1 MFTTRPEL
9 AGTFGMVASTHWLA
23 SSAGMAVLESGGNAF
38 DAAVAA
44 GFVLHVV
51 EPHLN
56 GPGGE
61 VPLLFARADEG
72 RPVVLSGQGTAP
84 AGSTIEVHRDL
95 GLELVPGTGL
105 LAATVPGAVGAWLTL
120 LRDHGTQPLDA
131 VLRFAI
137 EYAETG
143 HPVHPRVAATV
154 ASVSEHFRTHWPT
167 SAATW
172 LSSDGSPPATGTLFR
187 NPVLASTYRR
197 LLDAARGPSR
207 EAQIDAALGAWYSGF
222 VAEAIEE
229 FCRYPVMDD
238 SGRRHAGLLTAHD
251 LASWTPTYEPPVT
264 LDWRGWTLAKAGPW
278 SQGPSLLQALAMLD
292 GHPAAESADRPP
304 TPSATAALIHS
315 SVEAVKLAMADR
327 EAWYGDPGSWGPSPE
342 DQVDVP
348 LEDLLSMQ
356 YTTERRALIGD
367 RASSELRPG
376 SPGGR
381 PPRLPE
387 HVLRTL
393 AGTAPARPAAAG
405 VGEPTVGKSDPAPA
419 GPDDDLRTDPDVG
432 PQGTTRGDTCH
443 IDVVDRWG
451 NLVSATPSGGWLQS
465 SPVIP
470 SLGFPLG
477 TRAQM
482 FWLEPG
488 LPNSLAPGKRPRTTL
503 TPSLALRDGVP
514 ALAFGTPGGDQQEQ
528 WQLCFWLA
536 HTVGGLDLQAAI
548 DAPAWHTTSFPSSFY
563 PRDMTPGEL
572 VVESRVG
579 PAVVDEL
586 RRRGHLVTESGPWSL
601 GRLSAVSRDPDT
613 GILRGAANP
622 RGMQGYAVGR

>member
-1 MFTTRPEL
+1 VFTTRPEL
-9 AGTFGMVASTHWLA
+9 AGTFGMVATTHWLA
-23 SSAGMAVLESGGNAF
+23 SAAGMATLEAGGNAF
-38 DAAVAA
+38 DAAVAG

-61 VPLLFARADEG
+61 VPILFARGGEG
-72 RPVVLSGQGTAP
+72 RAVVLSGQGVAPTA
-84 AGSTIEVHRDL
+84 ATTEAFGNL

-120 LRDHGTQPLDA
+120 LRDHGTLPLDA
-131 VLRFAI
+131 VLRYAI

-143 HPVHPRVAATV
+143 HPLLPRVAATV
-154 ASVSEHFRTHWPT
+154 GSVSEHFRTHWPT

-172 LSSDGSPPATGTLFR
+172 LSSDGALPRAGSLFR

-207 EAQIDAALGAWYSGF
+207 EAQIDAALAAWSSGF
-222 VAEAIEE
+222 VAEAIDR
-229 FCRYPVMDD
+229 FCRYPVRDD
-238 SGRRHAGLLTAHD
+238 SGRDHPGFLTGHD
-251 LASWTPTYEPPVT
+251 LASWRPTYEPPVT

-278 SQGPSLLQALAMLD
+278 SQGPALLQALAMLD
-292 GHPAAESADRPP
+292 GVDAVGLPYRAASADPDLVH
-304 TPSATAALIHS
+304 AG
-315 SVEAVKLAMADR
+315 VEAVKLAMADR
-327 EAWYGDPGSWGPSPE
+327 EAWYGDLPWTGPAAAVP
-342 DQVDVP
+342 VD
-348 LEDLLSMQ
+348 ELLSPQ
-356 YTTERRALIGD
+356 YAAERRALIGD
-367 RASSELRPG
+367 RASDELRPG
-376 SPGGR
+376 RPAGR
-381 PPRLPE
+381 PPRLPRF
-387 HVLRTL
+387 VTSRST
-393 AGTAPARPAAAG
+393 PRPAGGAG
-405 VGEPTVGKSDPAPA
+405 LGEPTVDA
-419 GPDDDLRTDPDVG
+419 R
-432 PQGTTRGDTCH
+432 GTTRGDTCH

-470 SLGFPLG
+470 ELGFPLG

-503 TPSLALRDGVP
+503 TPSLALRGGVP
-514 ALAFGTPGGDQQEQ
+514 TLAFGTPGGDQQEQ

-536 HTVGGLDLQAAI
+536 HTLGGLDLQAAI

-563 PRDMTPGEL
+563 PREMVPGEI
-572 VVESRVG
+572 VVESRLG
-579 PAVVDEL
+579 DEAITAL
-586 RRRGHLVTESGPWSL
+586 RARGHQVVVSDAWSL
-601 GRLSAVSRDPDT
+601 GRMSAVSRDPET
-613 GILRGAANP
+613 GILRAAANP

>member
-1 MFTTRPEL
+1 VFTTRPEL

-23 SSAGMAVLESGGNAF
+23 SAAGMATLEAGGNAF
-38 DAAVAA
+38 DAAVAT
-44 GFVLHVV
+44 GFALQVV

-61 VPLLFARADEG
+61 VPVVFARGGSGEGAG
-72 RPVVLSGQGTAP
+72 RPVLLSGQGVAP
-84 AGSTIEVHRDL
+84 AAATIEAYTEL

-143 HPVHPRVAATV
+143 HPIVPRVAETV

-172 LSSDGSPPATGTLFR
+172 LSSDGAGPAAGSLVR

-207 EAQIDAALGAWYSGF
+207 EAQIDAALAAWYSGF
-222 VAEAIEE
+222 VAEEIDR
-229 FCRYPVMDD
+229 FCRSAVMDD
-238 SGRRHAGLLTAHD
+238 SGRPHAGFLTAQD
-251 LASWTPTYEPPVT
+251 LAAWSPTYEPPVT

-278 SQGPSLLQALAMLD
+278 SQGPALLQALAMLD
-292 GHPAAESADRPP
+292 DDPAARPRERSASAA
-304 TPSATAALIHS
+304 PSPELVHA

-327 EAWYGDPGSWGPSPE
+327 EAWYGDVES
-342 DQVDVP
+342 VP
-348 LEDLLSMQ
+348 AGELLSPA
-356 YTTERRALIGD
+356 YAAERRALIGET
-367 RASSELRPG
+367 ASLTLRPG

-381 PPRLPE
+381 PPRLPAF
-387 HVLRTL
+387 VTRSSADRTS
-393 AGTAPARPAAAG
+393 PAAAG
-405 VGEPTVGKSDPAPA
+405 LGEPTVEAH
-419 GPDDDLRTDPDVG
+419 
-432 PQGTTRGDTCH
+432 GTTRGDTCH
-443 IDVVDRWG
+443 VDVVDRWG
-451 NLVSATPSGGWLQS
+451 NVVAATPSGGWLQS

-470 SLGFPLG
+470 ALGFALG

-503 TPSLALRDGVP
+503 TPSLALRGGQPV
-514 ALAFGTPGGDQQEQ
+514 LAFGSPGGDQQEQ

-536 HTVGGLDLQAAI
+536 HTAGGLNLQEAI

-563 PRDMTPGEL
+563 PREMTPGEV
-572 VVESRVG
+572 VVEDRIGDDVIE
-579 PAVVDEL
+579 DL
-586 RRRGHLVTESGPWSL
+586 RRRGHSVTVSGSWTL
-601 GRLSAVSRDPDT
+601 GRLSAVSRDPET
-613 GILRGAANP
+613 GILRAAANP
-622 RGMQGYAVGR
+622 RGNQGYAIGR

>member
-23 SSAGMAVLESGGNAF
+23 SAAGMATLEAGGNAF

-44 GFVLHVV
+44 GLTLQVV

-61 VPLLFARADEG
+61 VPILFARSPRAASGAGE
-72 RPVVLSGQGTAP
+72 PVVLSGQGVAP
-84 AGSTIEVHRDL
+84 AGATIEAFGQL
-95 GLELVPGTGL
+95 GLDLVPGTGL
-105 LAATVPGAVGAWLTL
+105 LAATVPGALGAWLTL
-120 LRDHGTQPLDA
+120 LRDHGTLPLDA

-137 EYAETG
+137 EYAEHG
-143 HPVHPRVAATV
+143 HPLLPRVAATV
-154 ASVSEHFRTHWPT
+154 ASVSEHFRSHWPT

-172 LSSDGSPPATGTLFR
+172 LAPDGALPTAGSLFR

-207 EAQIDAALGAWYSGF
+207 EARIDAALEAWYTGF
-222 VAEAIEE
+222 VAQAIDE
-229 FCRYPVMDD
+229 FSRSPVMDD
-238 SGRRHAGLLTAHD
+238 SGRRHRGFLTGQD
-251 LASWTPTYEPPVT
+251 LASWAPRYEPPVT

-278 SQGPSLLQALAMLD
+278 SQGPAMLQALAMLD
-292 GHPAAESADRPP
+292 GHPAAGAGAGYASGTAD
-304 TPSATAALIHS
+304 ADLVHV

-327 EAWYGDPGSWGPSPE
+327 EAWYGDTADAP
-342 DQVDVP
+342 VD
-348 LEDLLSMQ
+348 DLLSAGYAEQ
-356 YTTERRALIGD
+356 RRALISD
-367 RASSELRPG
+367 RASTELRPG

-381 PPRLPE
+381 PPRLPDF
-387 HVLRTL
+387 VTRAS
-393 AGTAPARPAAAG
+393 AGENPTRAVVAG
-405 VGEPTVGKSDPAPA
+405 VGEPTVDT
-419 GPDDDLRTDPDVG
+419 R
-432 PQGTTRGDTCH
+432 GTTRGDTCH
-443 IDVVDRWG
+443 VDVVDRWG
-451 NLVSATPSGGWLQS
+451 NIVSATPSGGWLQS

-503 TPSLALRDGVP
+503 TPSLALRGGVP

-528 WQLCFWLA
+528 WQLCFWLS
-536 HTVGGLDLQAAI
+536 HVLGGLDLQAAI
-548 DAPAWHTTSFPSSFY
+548 DAPTWHTTSFPSSFY
-563 PRDMTPGEL
+563 PRDMTPGGV

-579 PAVVDEL
+579 EGVIAEL
-586 RRRGHLVTESGPWSL
+586 RRRGHDVTVSGPWTL
-601 GRLSAVSRDPDT
+601 GRLSAVSIDPET
-613 GILRGAANP
+613 GVLRAAADP
-622 RGMQGYAVGR
+622 RGTGYAAGR